1 MEKAYIDINT
11 KLRKK
16 QKNDFESD
24 FFKLMNNAVFGKA
37 IKNVRKHR
45 NIKLVTTKRRRN
57 YLVSEPNYHT
67 TKSFTENV
75 LAIEMRKTQIFLN
88 KSVY

>member
-16 QKNDFESD
+16 QKNNFESD

-37 IKNVRKHR
+37 IENVRKHR

-57 YLVSEPNYHT
+57 YLVSEPKYHT

-75 LAIEMRKTQIFLN
+75 LAIEMRKTQMFLN
-88 KSVY
+88 KSIY